1 MKFKVSAVEC
11 NSYESEEVY
20 EAVKDSVNRIGFE
33 IPVNKT
39 VLIKPNVMT
48 QNNPEQHTIT
58 HYAII
63 DALCRILKEKNNRI
77 LIGES
82 ISFYLK
88 GLTEEAFRTSKLDR
102 VAKKYG
108 AVLRP
113 FEKES
118 LVETKGLY
126 IPRVLLEADMV
137 INACKLKTHG
147 AMRLSGAIK
156 NMFGCLPGGY
166 KQRMHMRAG
175 CDLELADIFLDI
187 HDIVKPALN
196 IMDAVMGLD
205 GGPTALGKP
214 VKVGRILASV
224 NPAALDVAACRIT
237 GYEPENIPAMVR
249 AKERHMI
256 EDFDDV
262 ELLGDIVPVK
272 FEKLIKGPLGVEYKK
287 NSIFVTQTCVNLS
300 IDDSKCTRCGDCIGE
315 CPVKAI
321 SYKENKV
328 ALDQGGCINC
338 YHCLYVCREN
348 AVFAERSIVN
358 KVGWSIG
365 KMLKL

>member
-1 MKFKVSAVEC
+1 MKIKVSAVEC
-11 NSYESEEVY
+11 NSYDPEEVY
-20 EAVKDSVNRIGFE
+20 EAVKDAISRIGFE
-33 IPVNKT
+33 IPENKT

-48 QNNPEQHTIT
+48 QNNPDQHTIT
-58 HYAII
+58 HFAVI
-63 DALCRILKEKNNRI
+63 DALCRILKEKNDKI

-88 GLTEEAFRTSKLDR
+88 GLTEEAFRTSKLDI
-102 VAKKYG
+102 VAEKYG
-108 AVLRP
+108 AVLLP
-113 FEKES
+113 FEKET
-118 LVETKGLY
+118 LVEANGLF
-126 IPRVLLEADMV
+126 IPKVLLKADMV

-175 CDLELADIFLDI
+175 CDLELADVFLDI
-187 HDIVKPALN
+187 HDTVKPDLN
-196 IMDAVMGLD
+196 IMDAVVGLD

-224 NPAALDVAACRIT
+224 NPAALDVVACRIT
-237 GYEPENIPAMVR
+237 GYEPEDIPAMVR

-256 EDFDDV
+256 EDFDDI
-262 ELLGDIVPVK
+262 ELIGDIIPVK
-272 FEKLIKGPLGVEYKK
+272 FEKLIKGPLGVKYKK

-300 IDDSKCTRCGDCIGE
+300 IDHSKCTRCGDCIGE

-321 SYKENKV
+321 RLENGRVTINQAK
-328 ALDQGGCINC
+328 CINC
-338 YHCLYVCREN
+338 YHCLYVCKEN
-348 AVFAERSIVN
+348 AVVAERSAVN
-358 KVGWSIG
+358 KVGWTIG